1 MAPYPSK
8 HKHGRRKALSGATY
22 DPRDRR
28 VTVPADVE
36 EDIPTSLG
44 EPHSSRGVS
53 QGFSDSSSAHVSPP
67 ARSFD
72 VQ

>member
-8 HKHGRRKALSGATY
+8 QERRKALSGATY
-22 DPRDRR
+22 DRRDRR
-28 VTVPADVE
+28 ATVPANV

-53 QGFSDSSSAHVSPP
+53 QGFPDSSPARVSPP
-67 ARSFD
+67 PHTFF
-72 VQ
+72 